1 MAGKVYSFS
10 KCLWSACCVLVL
22 FFIMNNMCVC
32 VFVCVCVC
40 VSVAQLYPTCDPMDF
55 SPPGSSVQGI
65 LQARVLERVAIS
77 FYHGTKSLLSL
88 NFHAG
93 EILIQDR

>member
-1 MAGKVYSFS
+1 MEAGKMYSFS

-22 FFIMNNMCVC
+22 FFIMNNIVC
-32 VFVCVCVC
+32 VCVCVC
-40 VSVAQLYPTCDPMDF
+40 VSRSVVSDSCDPMDF

-77 FYHGTKSLLSL
+77 FYHFTKSLLSL
-88 NFHAG
+88 NLHAG